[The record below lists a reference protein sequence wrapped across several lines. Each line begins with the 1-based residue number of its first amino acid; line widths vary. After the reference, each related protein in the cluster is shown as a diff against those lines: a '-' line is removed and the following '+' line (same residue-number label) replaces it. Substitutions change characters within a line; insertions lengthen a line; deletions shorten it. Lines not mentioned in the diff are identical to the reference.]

1 MLISAVSQSCAD
13 EYSPGFNFVL
23 PVHSPLSM
31 SILSSRPSSMS
42 MSSAMSPRI
51 WCKPLRRR
59 PSCPSAWRVQ
69 ASRRWYSAGIRDLG
83 HRRSSSSWQDPPSFH
98 DLSGWI
104 DSARRRSSRFGAR
117 GCCDRPRV
125 ATIGRWAG
133 WEDMAGVGGH
143 SRCVCRL
150 RSPRHR
156 AHGVSVPSPS
166 HHHPRSTGRTSAS
179 LPSAVLAPG
188 CAFWLS
194 ACLVAVTSSR
204 LDCSS
209 SVPRLDGR
217 CREHATVASISRPR
231 LKAVMV
237 VHASRPMEGGRVG
250 RIWLAS
256 VGVRG
261 VCVDCAHQIA
271 VLTGCLYLCFI
282 SRCLPSSSFLCP
294 PPHRPPSSTHLPQV
308 PYIRPSFPRSSHSR
322 RHSVH
327 VWSFAA
333 ISMSR
338 RDVSRA
344 GDLRF
349 HHASTVETATDTT
362 L

>member
-1 MLISAVSQSCAD
+1 
-13 EYSPGFNFVL
+13 
-23 PVHSPLSM
+23 
-31 SILSSRPSSMS
+31 
-42 MSSAMSPRI
+42 
-51 WCKPLRRR
+51 
-59 PSCPSAWRVQ
+59 
-69 ASRRWYSAGIRDLG
+69 
-83 HRRSSSSWQDPPSFH
+83 
-98 DLSGWI
+98 
-104 DSARRRSSRFGAR
+104 
-117 GCCDRPRV
+117 
-125 ATIGRWAG
+125 
-133 WEDMAGVGGH
+133 MAGVGGH

-271 VLTGCLYLCFI
+271 VLTGVSIPLLHL
-282 SRCLPSSSFLCP
+282 SLSSFVLLP
-294 PPHRPPSSTHLPQV
+294 LPTSPSPTFLYPPPSSPIHPSIL
-308 PYIRPSFPRSSHSR
+308 PSFIPQSSP
-322 RHSVH
+322 
-327 VWSFAA
+327 
-333 ISMSR
+333 
-338 RDVSRA
+338 
-344 GDLRF
+344 
-349 HHASTVETATDTT
+349 
-362 L
+362 

>member
-1 MLISAVSQSCAD
+1 
-13 EYSPGFNFVL
+13 
-23 PVHSPLSM
+23 
-31 SILSSRPSSMS
+31 

-51 WCKPLRRR
+51 WL
-59 PSCPSAWRVQ
+59 Q
-69 ASRRWYSAGIRDLG
+69 AAT
-83 HRRSSSSWQDPPSFH
+83 SSSIVSVRVA
-98 DLSGWI
+98 
-104 DSARRRSSRFGAR
+104 SASLPVVGIALDTRFGSPEVLVVLARPPIVPRLVGMDRQRTKAFILASAPR

-125 ATIGRWAG
+125 RDHWKMGG
-133 WEDMAGVGGH
+133 LGDMAGVGGH

-166 HHHPRSTGRTSAS
+166 HHHPPLNRTDERE
-179 LPSAVLAPG
+179 PPVG
-188 CAFWLS
+188 S
-194 ACLVAVTSSR
+194 ACAGMRVFGYQRGLVAVTSSR

-237 VHASRPMEGGRVG
+237 VHASRPMEGGELGGYGWRRWAFEVCVSTALT
-250 RIWLAS
+250 RS
-256 VGVRG
+256 PCSRG
-261 VCVDCAHQIA
+261 VYTFASSLA
-271 VLTGCLYLCFI
+271 VFL
-282 SRCLPSSSFLCP
+282 RPPSSAH